1 MVGLTKAAAIGF
13 DLDGVIADIVGQL
26 LLFLRVKSGIELS
39 RDDLV
44 SENIETCT
52 PISRESLTTFFR
64 DPAFFTTIRP
74 VSGARRLLATL
85 RSCGHPVHIVTDRF
99 WYAGLHQ
106 HTEAWLWEHG
116 IPFDSLR
123 FARKTEKQEVVSEL
137 GLRWF
142 IEDQLSNANRIASS
156 CNVLLLDRPYN
167 RGWVCPNVERVSSLR
182 DIAEV
187 ILDSNSTITNSAC
200 DRSSS

>member
-1 MVGLTKAAAIGF
+1 LGQLRAAPIGF

-26 LLFLRVKSGIELS
+26 LLFLQLKSGIDLS

-52 PISRESLTTFFR
+52 PISREILTTFFC
-64 DPAFFTTIRP
+64 DPGFFTTMRP
-74 VSGARRLLATL
+74 LSGARRLLTML
-85 RSCGHPVHIVTDRF
+85 IGCGHPVHIVTDRF
-99 WYAGLHQ
+99 WYPGLHE
-106 HTEAWLWEHG
+106 HTNAWLREHE

-137 GLRWF
+137 DLQWF

-156 CNVLLLDRPYN
+156 CRVLLLDRPYN
-167 RGWVCPNVERVSSLR
+167 KGIVCPNVERVSGLR
-182 DIAEV
+182 NIAEM
-187 ILDSNSTITNSAC
+187 ILGSSPTLINSGC
-200 DRSSS
+200 RRSSS